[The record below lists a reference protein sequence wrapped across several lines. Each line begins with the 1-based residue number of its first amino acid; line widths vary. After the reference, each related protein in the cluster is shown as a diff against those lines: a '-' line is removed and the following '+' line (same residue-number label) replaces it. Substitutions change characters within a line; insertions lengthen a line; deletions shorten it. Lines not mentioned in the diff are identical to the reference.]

1 MSTHKTAKENTMQKL
16 SFEEFKKTILNDY
29 RVANESREASLLGR
43 REVLTGKAKFGIF
56 GDGKEVAQIA
66 MARVFMAGDFRSGY
80 YRDQTFMFATDNL
93 TLEQWFA
100 GLYAHADVHAD
111 PTSAGRQMGGHYA
124 TRSLNPDGSW
134 KDLTK
139 IKNSSAD
146 ISPTG
151 GQMPRLL
158 GLALASK
165 FYRNNPNLEGQEFK
179 LFSNGG
185 NEVAFGTIGDAS
197 TSEGMFWETINAAG
211 VLQVPMIISVW
222 DDGHGISV
230 PKKYQTTKEDIS
242 EVLKGFQRDE
252 NKRGYEILKTKG
264 WDFAHLCE
272 TYEKAAKIAREEH
285 IPVLVH
291 VDEMTQPQ
299 GHSTSGSHERYKSKE
314 RLQWESDFDPIKK
327 MREWILNSAITTSE
341 ELDQIE
347 INAKQRVRDA
357 KNNAWKA
364 FNAPIKEETS
374 TLLALLNEINNPAIN
389 ELIGELK
396 SAIDPSRREIMS
408 IARRSIWEIKENTET
423 KQKLS
428 AWILENLSEN
438 SERYSSS
445 LYSESDFAVLKA
457 NVVPIEYPTEEKM
470 IDGREVLRENFDAI
484 LEKYP
489 AVHIFGEDAGKIGG
503 VNQGLEGLQK
513 KYGEHRVFDTG
524 IRECTII
531 GQAIGIAMRGLRP
544 IAEIQYL
551 DYLLYALQIMSDDLA
566 TVQYRTKGG
575 QKAPVIIRTRGH
587 RLEGIWHSGSPMGM
601 IINAIRGIYVCVPR
615 SMTIAAGF
623 YNTLLTSDE
632 PALVIEPLNSYRLK
646 EKAPSNFGEFKLPL
660 GIPEILKQGNDV
672 TLVTYGSNCRIAM
685 EAAAHLEK
693 KNISVEVIDV
703 QTLLPF
709 DIHHSIV
716 ESLKKTN
723 RIVFLDEDVPGGS
736 TAFMMQKVLEEQ
748 GGYNYLDTEPKTIT
762 SKEHRP
768 AYGSDGDYFS
778 KPNIEDI
785 VEAIY
790 KLMHESNPA
799 NYPALY

>member
-29 RVANESREASLLGR
+29 RVVNESREASLLGR

-252 NKRGYEILKTKG
+252 NKKGYEILKTKG

-389 ELIGELK
+389 ELISELK

-778 KPNIEDI
+778 KPNVEDI